1 MQDTQAFAPFYRVS
15 VPTPA
20 GTQTGTLLPSITV
33 AATAGGAT
41 ASGVIP
47 GSGANQMQVANT
59 STSSWAYVNFGAVR
73 DAQTVTA
80 ATVAASLP
88 IPPNSSKVFSIDQ
101 EVNGASVIMGVGA
114 AAANVIFTRGGGV
127 G

>member
-20 GTQTGTLLPSITV
+20 GTQVGTLLPSVTV

-47 GSGANQMQVANT
+47 GSGGSQMQVANT
-59 STSSWAYVNFGAVR
+59 ATTAWAYVNFGAIR

-88 IPPNSSKVFSIDQ
+88 VPPLAAKVFTVDP
-101 EVNGASVIMGVGA
+101 EVNGASVIMSAGT
-114 AAANVIFTRGGGV
+114 ANVIFTRGGGV